1 MVTTQQKRVRVI
13 DVAKAA
19 GVSKTTAV
27 FSLNNRLDIV
37 ISEATRQKV
46 KAAAKEMGYQPNRLA
61 QALSTGKTGMIHIV
75 VPYPYT
81 HDPFF
86 SRYINHFQQLI
97 SNAHLTPVVSANY
110 NEDEN
115 AEEFMARL
123 VNWPCD
129 AYILCYSKN
138 LAAFLKSKMPDK
150 NKPIVYVGEK
160 MEDLD
165 SVYSDNK
172 PAITATFKHL
182 EESNRQNII
191 YVSDR
196 KSLYYIND
204 RYALYRSHMK
214 KQGQTPTELVV
225 PKRTRSSAY
234 ATTLSH
240 LAGNKAPDAFFCYND
255 ELAIGVQRAVQD
267 AGYKVPQDI
276 AVTGFDGLP
285 ECEYVTPRLTTSI
298 YPYREMCQAA
308 WDFLQARMKDPA
320 RDIQTAEFK
329 SHLLIGGSTQLP
341 DRKPALG

>member
-1 MVTTQQKRVRVI
+1 MATTQQKRVRVI
-13 DVAKAA
+13 DVAKAV

-27 FSLNNRLDIV
+27 FSLNERYDIA
-37 ISEATRQKV
+37 ISETTRRKV
-46 KAAAKEMGYQPNRLA
+46 KAAAKEMGYQPNLLA
-61 QALSTGKTGMIHIV
+61 QALSTGKTGMINIV
-75 VPYPYT
+75 MPNINT
-81 HDPFF
+81 PFF

-97 SNAHLTPVVSANY
+97 SHARFTPLVSANY
-110 NEDEN
+110 TENEN
-115 AEEFMARL
+115 AEEFMERL
-123 VNWPCD
+123 LNWPCD

-150 NKPIVYVGEK
+150 DKPIVYIGEK

-172 PAITATFKHL
+172 PAVTATFKHL

-204 RYALYRSHMK
+204 RYALYQSHMK
-214 KQGQTPTELVV
+214 KQGLAPTELVI
-225 PKRTRSSAY
+225 PKRTRNAAY
-234 ATTLSH
+234 ATTLNH
-240 LAGNKAPDAFFCYND
+240 LAGNKPPDAFFCYND

-267 AGYKVPQDI
+267 ADYKVPQDI

-298 YPYREMCQAA
+298 YPYREMCQTA

-320 RDIQTAEFK
+320 RDIQTRKFK
-329 SHLLIGGSTQLP
+329 AHLLIGGSTQSP
-341 DRKPALG
+341 DRKPILD